1 MNERI
6 HVGKTDC
13 MHVPQ
18 NVDMTPWSSPSLIQ
32 QTPKAFDMR
41 TLHMDKVCGQE
52 PSQSTTL
59 LQEP

>member
-1 MNERI
+1 MKCFMLE
-6 HVGKTDC
+6 KTDC

-18 NVDMTPWSSPSLIQ
+18 NVDMTPWSSPSVIQ
-32 QTPKAFDMR
+32 QTPKAFDMS
-41 TLHMDKVCGQE
+41 TLHMDRVYGQE